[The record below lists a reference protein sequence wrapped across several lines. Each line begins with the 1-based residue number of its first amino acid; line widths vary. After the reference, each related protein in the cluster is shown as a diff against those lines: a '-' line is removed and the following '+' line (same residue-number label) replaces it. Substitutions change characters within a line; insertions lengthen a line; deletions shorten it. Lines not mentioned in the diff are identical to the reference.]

1 MPGSP
6 PLELDHVFVFVPPG
20 AADARRA
27 LAALGLR
34 KSFARDHPG
43 QGTSNLCYCFDNAYL
58 ELLWLRDRA
67 EAERPPVARTRLSE
81 RARWRETGASPF
93 GIALR
98 AAAAGGAASGG
109 GLPFESYHYAA
120 PFLPP
125 GVAIPVARCSDDPR
139 QPFLFRSPG
148 RERPDQWDDGRAG
161 NRQQAAGLAE
171 IVALQLDLPAD
182 VEPAS
187 ALRRLE
193 GAGLLTLTIGA
204 STPAMV
210 LTLSAEDSRAR
221 RRLTLPAFAW
231 ID

>member
-1 MPGSP
+1 MPDSP
-6 PLELDHVFVFVPPG
+6 PLELDHVFVLVPPG
-20 AADARRA
+20 AAEARRA

-34 KSFARDHPG
+34 ESFARDHPG

-98 AAAAGGAASGG
+98 RAVDDGADG
-109 GLPFESYHYAA
+109 GLPLESYDYEA
-120 PFLPP
+120 PFLPA
-125 GVAIPVARCSDDPR
+125 GVAIPVARSSDDPR

-148 RERPDQWDDGRAG
+148 DRRPDRWDDGRAG
-161 NRQQAAGLAE
+161 GRQQAAGLTE
-171 IVALQLDLPAD
+171 IVALQLDLPAA
-182 VEPAS
+182 VEPS
-187 ALRRLE
+187 PALRVLE
-193 GAGLLTLTIGA
+193 AAGLLTLTLGSPA
-204 STPAMV
+204 PAMV
-210 LTLSAEDSRAR
+210 LTLSAAGSRAE
-221 RRLTLPAFAW
+221 RRLALPGFAW